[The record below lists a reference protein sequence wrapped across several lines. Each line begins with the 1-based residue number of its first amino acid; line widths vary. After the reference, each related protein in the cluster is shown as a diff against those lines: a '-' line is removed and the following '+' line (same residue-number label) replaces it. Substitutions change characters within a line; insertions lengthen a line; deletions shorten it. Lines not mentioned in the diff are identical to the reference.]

1 MSRFVIS
8 STPIAGVKVVERTQ
22 ISDHRGGL
30 SRIFCAQELAGVG
43 WDRPVM
49 QINHA
54 HTRKRGAIRGMHF
67 QHPPHAEM
75 KLVSCLRG
83 SVWDVA
89 VDLRAGSATF
99 KHWFAQEISAGNRLA
114 MLIPEGVA
122 HGFQALENDCEILYL
137 HSSCYQ
143 PAAEDGINPLD
154 PDLAISWPAEVTDIS
169 DKDRLRAYMDPSFSG
184 IIL

>member
-1 MSRFVIS
+1 MSRFVVS
-8 STPIAGVKVVERTQ
+8 DTPINGVKVLERTL

-30 SRIFCAQELAGVG
+30 SRVFCAQELASAG
-43 WDRPVM
+43 WNKPVM

-54 HTRKRGAIRGMHF
+54 HTRSPGAIRGMHF
-67 QHPPHAEM
+67 QHVPHAEM

-83 SVWDVA
+83 SIWDVV

-99 KHWFAQEISAGNRLA
+99 MHWFAQELSLSNRLA

-122 HGFQALENDCEILYL
+122 HGFQALESDCEILYL
-137 HSSCYQ
+137 HSACYQ
-143 PAAEDGINPLD
+143 PVAEDGINPFD
-154 PDLAISWPAEVTDIS
+154 PAVAINWPVAVTDIS
-169 DKDRLRAYMDPSFSG
+169 EKDRLRACVDQSFSG